1 LNQGLISLEFARGW
15 EAIQMRVT
23 SGDTAPG
30 ARMPAMA
37 RLLLGGT
44 PGDRGRNMRAGWSA
58 DEARTKEL
66 KVVNEEKEGRE

>member
-1 LNQGLISLEFARGW
+1 
-15 EAIQMRVT
+15 
-23 SGDTAPG
+23 
-30 ARMPAMA
+30 MPAMA